1 MLRARMKDVQQYP
14 RYYVQCDTV
23 DLRPPKDVAIATF
36 TCLQELVQLVRLYLE
51 LSRIRLCAAKNLL
64 RLCCGIL
71 SNVCLYR
78 VNCHKLRFPS
88 S

>member
-1 MLRARMKDVQQYP
+1 MLRTRMKDVQQYP

-36 TCLQELVQLVRLYLE
+36 TCLEELAQLVRLYLE
-51 LSRIRLCAAKNLL
+51 LCRIGLYAVKNFSRLCS
-64 RLCCGIL
+64 GIL

-78 VNCHKLRFPS
+78 VNCHRLLFLS